1 MKIFISMP
9 MKGKT
14 NEQIREERKE
24 IEKKLLLIYPNAEF
38 IDTLITEDLDEK
50 HPGLKYLAK
59 SIELLDQAD
68 LVYFAKGFTGARGCI
83 IENDVAAYYGIYGID
98 ESYIT
103 SLENRVKGGDHG
115 RILLADSPE
124 YGWDDTKNDDLIAHI
139 TEDGEIVE

>member
-24 IEKKLLLIYPNAEF
+24 IEKKLLQVYPNAEF

-68 LVYFAKGFTGARGCI
+68 LIYFARGFAHARGCI
-83 IENDVAAYYGIYGID
+83 VEAEIAARYGID
-98 ESYIT
+98 ELYVT
-103 SLENRVKGGDHG
+103 ALENLVKG
-115 RILLADSPE
+115 
-124 YGWDDTKNDDLIAHI
+124 K
-139 TEDGEIVE
+139 IVE